1 MFNFFNRFKRE
12 EKRYTET
19 EIANILAGQPI
30 ATRIGK
36 KEALNIPAVGTAVT
50 FIAGTVAGLPIRLYK
65 RDGDKVEEILDDYR
79 LKLLNDETGDL
90 LDAEQFKKALVT
102 DMLLDGAGYAYIDKD
117 GNNITGLYY
126 VERQYVN
133 LVIGADKVKK
143 SVDIW
148 LNGVK
153 CRDFDVLRLTKDTVD
168 GVQGLGVLDLHS
180 LLFSTMYN
188 ALKYENTSVSTG
200 SKRGFLK
207 SSRRLDKDMMDELKR
222 AWRRLTS
229 TDSDTNSNVLVLN
242 EGISFE
248 SASSTATE
256 NQLNELKK
264 TNNDLV
270 YNIFGLN
277 AALFN
282 TSSTDMDG
290 IYLNSVKTGILPV
303 VEALNTAL
311 NKFLLLESEKGS
323 YFFAVDPS
331 EILKGNIK
339 DRYIAYDTGIKSGW
353 LQVDEV
359 RKIEK
364 MAPLGFNFMK
374 MSLADVFYDPTTKE
388 IFVPNTNGS
397 GSLTDPGT
405 GKEGNE

>member
-65 RDGDKVEEILDDYR
+65 RDGDKIEEILDDYR

>member
-1 MFNFFNRFKRE
+1 MVFDFFRKK
-12 EKRYTET
+12 EKRYTEA
-19 EIANILAGQPI
+19 EIASILSGQVFHSRI
-30 ATRIGK
+30 AK
-36 KEALNIPAVGTAVT
+36 DKAMNIPAVGTAVN
-50 FIAGTVAGLPIRLYK
+50 FIAGTIAGLPIRLYRK
-65 RDGDKVEEILDDYR
+65 DGDNVTEVLDDYR
-79 LKLLNDETGDL
+79 LKLLNDDTNDL
-90 LDAEQFKKALVT
+90 LDAEQFKKAIIS
-102 DMLLDGAGYAYIDKD
+102 DMLLDGAGYAYIDKR
-117 GNNITGLYY
+117 GNTIVGLYY

-133 LVIGADKVKK
+133 IVLGADRVKK

-153 CRDFDVLRLTKDTVD
+153 CREFDLFRVTRDTVD
-168 GVQGLGVLDLHS
+168 GITGTGILDSHS

-207 SSRRLDKDMMDELKR
+207 ASRRLDKEMMDELKS
-222 AWRRLTS
+222 AWRKLTS
-229 TDSDTNSNVLVLN
+229 TDSEDNSNVLVLN

-256 NQLNELKK
+256 TQLNELKK
-264 TNNDLV
+264 TNSDLV

-277 AALFN
+277 ASLFN
-282 TSSTDMDG
+282 TSSTDVDG
-290 IYLNSVKTGILPV
+290 IYLNSIKTGVLPI
-303 VEALNTAL
+303 VEAFNTAI

-323 YFFAVDPS
+323 YFFAVDTS

-339 DRYIAYDTGIKSGW
+339 DRYIAYDVAIKSGW

-359 RKIEK
+359 RKIERK
-364 MAPLGFNFMK
+364 SPIGFDYIK
-374 MSLADVFYDPTTKE
+374 LSLADVFYNPKTKD

-397 GSLTDPGT
+397 GNLDDGAK
-405 GKEGNE
+405 GKEGEE

>member
-1 MFNFFNRFKRE
+1 MFDFFKRLM

-19 EIANILAGQPI
+19 EVLSILSGQYVSSKI
-30 ATRIGK
+30 SKTQ
-36 KEALNIPAVGTAVT
+36 ALNIPAVGTAVG

-65 RDGDKVEEILDDYR
+65 KDGDNISEVLDDYR
-79 LKLLNDETGDL
+79 LKLLNADTGDL
-90 LDAEQFKKALVT
+90 LDAEQFKKALIT
-102 DMLLDGAGYAYIDKD
+102 DMLLDGAGYAYIDKQ
-117 GNNITGLYY
+117 GNKITGLYY
-126 VERQYVN
+126 VEKQYVN
-133 LVIGADKVKK
+133 IVIGADRVKK
-143 SVDIW
+143 DVEIW

-153 CRDFDVLRLTKDTVD
+153 CREFDLLRITKNTVD
-168 GVQGLGVLDLHS
+168 GVTGLGVLDQHS

-188 ALKYENTSVSTG
+188 ALRYENTSVSSG

-207 SSRRLDKDMMDELKR
+207 STKRLDKAMMDELKA
-222 AWRRLTS
+222 AWKKITS
-229 TDSDTNSNVLVLN
+229 INSDDDSNVMVLN
-242 EGISFE
+242 DGITFE
-248 SASSTATE
+248 PASSTATE
-256 NQLNELKK
+256 TQLNELKK

-270 YNIFGLN
+270 FNLFGLN

-290 IYLNSVKTGILPV
+290 IYLNSIKAGVLPV
-303 VEALNTAL
+303 IEALNTAI

-323 YFFAVDPS
+323 YFFAVDAS

-339 DRYIAYDTGIKSGW
+339 DRYAAYDTGIKSGW

-364 MAPLGFNFMK
+364 FSPIGFNYMK
-374 MSLADVFYDPTTKE
+374 MSLADVFYDPATKE

-397 GSLTDPGT
+397 GSLKDPMA

>member
-1 MFNFFNRFKRE
+1 MVFDFFRKK
-12 EKRYTET
+12 EKRYTEA
-19 EIANILAGQPI
+19 EIASILSGQVFRSRI
-30 ATRIGK
+30 AK
-36 KEALNIPAVGTAVT
+36 DEAMNIPAVGTAVN
-50 FIAGTVAGLPIRLYK
+50 FIAGTIAGLPIRLYRK
-65 RDGDKVEEILDDYR
+65 DGDNVTEVLDDYR
-79 LKLLNDETGDL
+79 LKLLNDDTNDL
-90 LDAEQFKKALVT
+90 LDAEQFKKAIIS
-102 DMLLDGAGYAYIDKD
+102 DMLLDGAGYAYIDKR
-117 GNNITGLYY
+117 GNTIVGLYY

-133 LVIGADKVKK
+133 IVLGADRVKK

-153 CRDFDVLRLTKDTVD
+153 CREFDLFRVTRDTVD
-168 GVQGLGVLDLHS
+168 GITGTGILDSHS

-207 SSRRLDKDMMDELKR
+207 ASRRLDKEMMDELKS
-222 AWRRLTS
+222 AWRKLTS
-229 TDSDTNSNVLVLN
+229 TDSEDNSNVLVLN

-256 NQLNELKK
+256 TQLNELKK
-264 TNNDLV
+264 TNSDLV

-277 AALFN
+277 ASLFN
-282 TSSTDMDG
+282 TSSTDVDG
-290 IYLNSVKTGILPV
+290 IYLNSIKTGVLPI
-303 VEALNTAL
+303 VEAFNTAI

-323 YFFAVDPS
+323 YFFAVDTS

-339 DRYIAYDTGIKSGW
+339 DRYTAYDVAIKSGW

-359 RKIEK
+359 RKIERK
-364 MAPLGFNFMK
+364 SPIGFDYIK
-374 MSLADVFYDPTTKE
+374 LSLADVFYNPKTKG

-397 GSLTDPGT
+397 GNLDDGAK
-405 GKEGNE
+405 GKEGEE

>member
-1 MFNFFNRFKRE
+1 
-12 EKRYTET
+12 
-19 EIANILAGQPI
+19 
-30 ATRIGK
+30 
-36 KEALNIPAVGTAVT
+36 
-50 FIAGTVAGLPIRLYK
+50 
-65 RDGDKVEEILDDYR
+65 
-79 LKLLNDETGDL
+79 
-90 LDAEQFKKALVT
+90 
-102 DMLLDGAGYAYIDKD
+102 
-117 GNNITGLYY
+117 
-126 VERQYVN
+126 
-133 LVIGADKVKK
+133 
-143 SVDIW
+143 
-148 LNGVK
+148 
-153 CRDFDVLRLTKDTVD
+153 
-168 GVQGLGVLDLHS
+168 
-180 LLFSTMYN
+180 
-188 ALKYENTSVSTG
+188 
-200 SKRGFLK
+200 
-207 SSRRLDKDMMDELKR
+207 MMDELKR

-374 MSLADVFYDPTTKE
+374 MSLADVFYDPVTKE

>member
-19 EIANILAGQPI
+19 EIANILAGVPI

-36 KEALNIPAVGTAVT
+36 REALNIPAVGTAVT

-65 RDGDKVEEILDDYR
+65 RDGDKIEEILDDYR

-102 DMLLDGAGYAYIDKD
+102 DMLLDGAGYAYIDKR
-117 GNNITGLYY
+117 GNKITGLYY

-143 SVDIW
+143 TVDIW